1 MKQVLW
7 YERLA
12 LMKTLSYTYWQD
24 DDAWL
29 GCLDEFPDYLTQG
42 ASLAD
47 LKDHLIDLY
56 RDLTS
61 GEIPYVRHHAEL
73 ELA

>member
-1 MKQVLW
+1 MKS
-7 YERLA
+7 
-12 LMKTLSYTYWQD
+12 LSFTYWEDSGHWVGHLD
-24 DDAWL
+24 DY
-29 GCLDEFPDYLTQG
+29 PDYLTQG
-42 ASLAD
+42 ETLED

-61 GEIPYVRHHAEL
+61 GEIPLVRHHAEL